1 MMQLILTATDVLQDV
16 KTVSRPCLLTG
27 HDEPSPG
34 AHESLLAKSWHQAL
48 FSGIHGFILCG
59 VIYIYTVVYM
69 CIYKCIYIYMVAPPP
84 GPT

>member
-59 VIYIYTVVYM
+59 VIYIY
-69 CIYKCIYIYMVAPPP
+69 IQ
-84 GPT
+84 

>member
-59 VIYIYTVVYM
+59 VIYIYSSIYVYLQM
-69 CIYKCIYIYMVAPPP
+69 YIYIW
-84 GPT
+84 